1 MKWNLKFVHLFI
13 LLMFLQVS
21 VIQSPTQDSVDVSF
35 RYETSGKSSVYVTG
49 EFIGWNPTA
58 LPMNN
63 VGGDLWTR
71 TERLAIGG
79 NPNPPAVGIPGAWQ
93 YKFYTGD
100 TPWPNDPL
108 NHHVN
113 PKDNDNTYLFVE
125 DPTIYHFLPNQRTG
139 IVQTNTPNISAYLYP
154 EVASLVDTSILTI
167 RIDDTTYTNIGSFYN
182 FVTQQLVFTPPNPLT
197 DGSHV
202 VILDAGTNADTVN
215 FFIQTQTPQIV
226 PMPSYA
232 KHGVTLPSAMSN
244 DSTTFRIRLGNT
256 NVVILRV
263 APAGQPVASAP
274 AQIMRKD
281 PDSDNWWIN
290 LNLAPGTYEYLY
302 QSGSGTSFYDP
313 WGRWNGAFGSRFT
326 VGPEGLTADDYEW
339 QSTDY
344 QRPPLNRLIIYEL
357 NLGEFVGGFL
367 GLSGTEANFTD
378 LIPLLTHLDS
388 LGINAIEL
396 MPINDFASVGSSGF
410 FSWGYDLNSYFA
422 LEPAYGTPREFKTL
436 VDSAHALGMAVIV
449 DVIFNHMNDT
459 GPLWQMQP
467 DFDLNPYFKDYDDLR
482 PNEDALF
489 FFKDIDHWTDETQEI
504 VYESLKMW
512 IDEYRVDGF
521 RYDFTQGIGWNV
533 NEPDKGI
540 LGWTGRIE
548 DDYNRNII
556 QIAEHLPESPA
567 LIFHSGLTGGW
578 HDSFRDKVF
587 DEARFRNVSLTD
599 FENLVLDLGA
609 FPSNDVPSSP
619 SIYTNRSEPTNM
631 NVNHDEQ
638 SLIYEMTTFQ
648 GVPLDEA
655 IVRDKLYA
663 TFMFTSLGI
672 PLLWQGMEFSA
683 PRGWMNEGQ
692 KLSYRPLEWNLLPTQ
707 RGQDH
712 FQHYKKLIY
721 QRKNNPAL
729 FRGILRRLFKY
740 NTERVL
746 VWGFEDVAS
755 TEKIMAVANLSGAEQ
770 TVSNVPWLAPGD
782 WYNIFDNSVL
792 SALSTTIPSVT
803 IPEYTC
809 WVYSNSPDSL
819 LPIQAIDQTLSTE
832 FTLSQNYPNPFNPE
846 TTIDFE
852 IPRSVKVTIAIFNN
866 LGQIVKILT
875 NEIYPAGR
883 YRVKWNGT
891 NTLGEKVGSGVYILK
906 FKAGDFAQ
914 NRRLVLMK

>member
-1 MKWNLKFVHLFI
+1 
-13 LLMFLQVS
+13 LLV
-21 VIQSPTQDSVDVSF
+21 VQSPGQDSVDVTF
-35 RYETSGKSSVYVTG
+35 RYEISGQTSVYLTG

-58 LPMNN
+58 LLMNN
-63 VGGDLWTR
+63 VSGDLWIR

-113 PKDNDNTYLFVE
+113 PKDNDNTYLFVK

-139 IVQTNTPNISAYLYP
+139 IVQTNTPNISVYLYP
-154 EVASLVDTSILTI
+154 KVGSLLDTSTLTI

-215 FFIQTQTPQIV
+215 FVIQTQAPQIV

-232 KHGVTLPSAMSN
+232 KHGVTLPSDSSN
-244 DSTTFRIRLGNT
+244 DSTTFRIRLGDT
-256 NVVILRV
+256 SVVILRV
-263 APAGQPVASAP
+263 APAGQSVAAAP
-274 AQIMRKD
+274 AHIMRKD
-281 PDSDNWWIN
+281 TDSDNWW
-290 LNLAPGTYEYLY
+290 LNLDLTPGTYEYLY
-302 QSGSGTSFYDP
+302 QSSLGTSFYDP
-313 WGRWNGAFGSRFT
+313 WGRWSGEFGSRFT

-339 QSTDY
+339 QSIDY
-344 QRPPLNRLIIYEL
+344 QRPMLTRLIIYEL
-357 NLGEFVGGFL
+357 HIGEFAGGFF
-367 GLSGTEANFTD
+367 GMSAGEAGFLD
-378 LIPLLTHLDS
+378 VIPLLPHLDS

-396 MPINDFASVGSSGF
+396 MPINDYGPLGESGH
-410 FSWGYDLNSYFA
+410 SWGYDLNHYFA
-422 LEPAYGTPREFKTL
+422 LEPAYGTPREFKIL
-436 VDSAHALGMAVIV
+436 VDSAHARGMAVIL
-449 DVIFNHMNDT
+449 DVVFNHQKDT

-467 DFDLNPYFKDYDDLR
+467 DVNLNPYFKDYSDLR

-489 FFKDIDHWTDETQEI
+489 FFKDLDHWTNETQEI

-512 IDEYRVDGF
+512 INEYRVDGF

-548 DDYNRNII
+548 DDYNRNIY

-567 LIFHSGLTGGW
+567 LIYHSGLTGGW

-648 GVPLDEA
+648 GVLLDEA